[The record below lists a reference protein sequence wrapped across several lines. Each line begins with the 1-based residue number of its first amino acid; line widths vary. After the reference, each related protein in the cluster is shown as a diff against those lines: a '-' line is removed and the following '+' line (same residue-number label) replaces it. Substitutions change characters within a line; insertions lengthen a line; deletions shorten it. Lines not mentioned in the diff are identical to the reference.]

1 MLRKPITAYAIKT
14 TKNEYHSSYDELF
27 DTLDEA
33 IEASTNYADWYTSNG
48 TCTIEKIL
56 IGYDAFYRVEE
67 SWRLDKGNVIE
78 HEKE

>member
-14 TKNEYHSSYDELF
+14 TKNEYSSSYDELF

-48 TCTIEKIL
+48 TCTIDKLL
-56 IGYDAFYRVEE
+56 IGCDAFYRVEE
-67 SWRLDKGNVIE
+67 SWCLDEGNIIE
-78 HEKE
+78 HKKE